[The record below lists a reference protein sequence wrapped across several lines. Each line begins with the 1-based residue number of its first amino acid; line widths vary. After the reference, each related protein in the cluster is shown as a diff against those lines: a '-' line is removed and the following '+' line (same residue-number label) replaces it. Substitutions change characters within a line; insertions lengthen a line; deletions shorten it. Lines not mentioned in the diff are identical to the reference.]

1 MAEQFEQYNVV
12 VIDSSLFPCKLNDEM
27 MNCLKSAKSIYVSG
41 TFHAEIHELK
51 ELLSEEDRKN
61 CDSNMKQL
69 NTIIHPKV
77 MNLSAYPELNSD
89 IWDFFGAVFH
99 QTERGQNADRHRQ
112 PSAAAARGVQSL
124 SDGYL

>member
-51 ELLSEEDRKN
+51 ELLSE
-61 CDSNMKQL
+61 
-69 NTIIHPKV
+69 
-77 MNLSAYPELNSD
+77 
-89 IWDFFGAVFH
+89 
-99 QTERGQNADRHRQ
+99 
-112 PSAAAARGVQSL
+112 
-124 SDGYL
+124 